1 MQSFNRRRQKGL
13 TFEDYAL
20 GLFTMLFIV
29 LLGLAEGM

>member
-1 MQSFNRRRQKGL
+1 MNSFNHRRQKGL
-13 TFEDYAL
+13 SFVDYAI

>member
-1 MQSFNRRRQKGL
+1 MQNFSRRQKGL
-13 TFEDYAL
+13 SLGDYAI